1 MNIIKDKQI
10 TTNNWIHIADTALPA
25 SGDITLALN
34 RWKDEKSSIALY
46 DGKIGIRLA
55 PSDSI
60 EDIANDLKDLALI
73 ALEFTVFTD
82 GRSFSQ
88 ARILRDK
95 YQYAGEIRAIGSY
108 MPDQAYYLHRVGVN
122 AFESDTEELLSLT
135 LSTLNDFTVNYQT
148 SSITY
153 PN

>member
-95 YQYAGEIRAIGSY
+95 YQYIKQKRDTDILQLIHTLY
-108 MPDQAYYLHRVGVN
+108 NNNNIYY
-122 AFESDTEELLSLT
+122 SDGIEKI
-135 LSTLNDFTVNYQT
+135 NGH
-148 SSITY
+148 
-153 PN
+153 